1 MGSGQQIGS
10 GQPLP
15 DSVPAALVRGSS
27 IGRYI
32 VLAMVGRGGMGE
44 VYAAYDPE
52 MDRKVAV
59 KLLRVKPGNG
69 VSLSE
74 GRTRTLREA
83 QAIARLS
90 HPNVVIAYDVGTFE
104 DKVFIAMEYVEGNTV
119 TYWLQVQQRSWREI
133 LKVFIDAGRG
143 LAAAHEKGLVH
154 RDFKTDNVMVSRDRH
169 VRVMDFGLAR
179 QMPTRAAPAPA
190 PAEPTAAAPVVAQPI
205 PIRILTSGSSVDG
218 DGPQTVVVTGDHAA
232 PHPDRRAFELGHVR
246 RAADAHGRD
255 DGDARV
261 HGARAVPRHAD
272 RRAQRS
278 VQLLHRAVRSAVR
291 RAPVRGHVD
300 DDAHRER
307 RAGQR
312 PRRAREFEGAA
323 VGAQGLAARAAAAR
337 PQDRWPSMEAMLEA
351 LGKNPN
357 IQRRKWAAAAAG
369 AAVIGGL
376 ALGGWRTGQ

>member
-1 MGSGQQIGS
+1 MGS

-15 DSVPAALVRGSS
+15 DSVPAALARGSS

-52 MDRKVAV
+52 LDRKVAV

-69 VSLSE
+69 VSLAE

-133 LKVFIDAGRG
+133 LKVFNDAGRG

-169 VRVMDFGLAR
+169 GRVMDFGLAR
-179 QMPTRAAPAPA
+179 QVQDTAAGAAAPA
-190 PAEPTAAAPVVAQPI
+190 ERKAAAPVVAQPI
-205 PIRILTSGSSVDG
+205 PIRILTNSSSSSD
-218 DGPQTVVVTGDHAA
+218 DGPPTMV
-232 PHPDRRAFELGHVR
+232 
-246 RAADAHGRD
+246 
-255 DGDARV
+255 
-261 HGARAVPRHAD
+261 
-272 RRAQRS
+272 
-278 VQLLHRAVRSAVR
+278 
-291 RAPVRGHVD
+291 
-300 DDAHRER
+300 
-307 RAGQR
+307 
-312 PRRAREFEGAA
+312 
-323 VGAQGLAARAAAAR
+323 
-337 PQDRWPSMEAMLEA
+337 M
-351 LGKNPN
+351 
-357 IQRRKWAAAAAG
+357 
-369 AAVIGGL
+369 
-376 ALGGWRTGQ
+376 

>member
-1 MGSGQQIGS
+1 MAS

-15 DSVPAALVRGSS
+15 DSVPAALARGAS

-52 MDRKVAV
+52 LDRKVAV

-69 VSLSE
+69 VSLAE
-74 GRTRTLREA
+74 GRQRTLREA

-90 HPNVVIAYDVGTFE
+90 HPNVVVVYDVGTFE

-133 LKVFIDAGRG
+133 LQVFMDAGRG
-143 LAAAHEKGLVH
+143 LAAAHDKGLVH
-154 RDFKTDNVMVSRDRH
+154 RDFKTDNVMVSRDGH

-179 QMPTRAAPAPA
+179 QAEKPGAARRRTGGRPPTAPEADSDPASSAAARSLDGPAPRR
-190 PAEPTAAAPVVAQPI
+190 PRMVVTHEPSAPVP
-205 PIRILTSGSSVDG
+205 L
-218 DGPQTVVVTGDHAA
+218 DGP
-232 PHPDRRAFELGHVR
+232 FELGHVR
-246 RAADAHGRD
+246 RAPDPHGRD

-278 VQLLHRAVRSAVR
+278 VQLLHLAVRGAVR
-291 RAPVRGHVD
+291 RAPVRG
-300 DDAHRER
+300 
-307 RAGQR
+307 
-312 PRRAREFEGAA
+312 
-323 VGAQGLAARAAAAR
+323 
-337 PQDRWPSMEAMLEA
+337 
-351 LGKNPN
+351 
-357 IQRRKWAAAAAG
+357 QRR
-369 AAVIGGL
+369 
-376 ALGGWRTGQ
+376 